1 MGTKGFVLGAT
12 LDAQAGTMP
21 RGAAAD
27 AAERFLKRFEVEVC
41 GVCRLALLPGG
52 RCEEH
57 GQQTAPPT
65 PRVPDVGL
73 LAEDW
78 IARHD
83 VPADTFPAAAI
94 FRTAWALNAGAAAR
108 PSASQVVQAMREH
121 GVQLNVDSWARVTGG
136 AFGAMPTGL
145 LR

>member
-27 AAERFLKRFEVEVC
+27 AAARFLARFDVQVC
-41 GVCRLALLPGG
+41 DVCRLALLPGG

-57 GQQTAPPT
+57 GQQTAVPV
-65 PRVPDVGL
+65 RVPDIGL
-73 LAEDW
+73 SAGEWMD
-78 IARHD
+78 RQ
-83 VPADTFPAAAI
+83 ADRPQVNLPLQAI
-94 FRTAWALNAGAAAR
+94 FRTAWANTERGRMRAVT
-108 PSASQVVQAMREH
+108 VVAAMRTH
-121 GVQLNVDSWARVTGG
+121 GVPLNVDTWDAVTHGTIG
-136 AFGAMPTGL
+136 PMPTGL